1 MPSPSTGTG
10 RKRAGV
16 TPFRYDP
23 AVLERFPAVRAA
35 LVAVDGAH
43 PGPAPPALSAVHT
56 AAQEEVAA
64 RLRSQPIADIPLI
77 SGWRRAF
84 RAFGTDPTQHRSAP
98 ESLLRR
104 LDKGHGIPPINGLVD
119 VGNVVSIRHALPVAV
134 FDVTALDGA
143 ITVRLAT
150 GSEVFV
156 GIGALEP
163 THPDAGEVVFV
174 DGGGTVLARRWC
186 WRQSSTAAVGAA
198 TTDALFVVEAHHSV
212 GADDVA
218 AAAAE
223 LEGLVRA
230 HLPPTRVTRTTVK

>member
-1 MPSPSTGTG
+1 M
-10 RKRAGV
+10 

-35 LVAVDGAH
+35 LVAVEGAH
-43 PGPAPPALSAVHT
+43 PGPATPALSAVHA
-56 AAQEEVAA
+56 AAQEQVAA
-64 RLRSQPIADIPLI
+64 RLRSQPIADIPSI
-77 SGWRRAF
+77 AAWRRAF

-104 LDKGHGIPPINGLVD
+104 LDKAHRIPSINALVD

-150 GSEVFV
+150 GSELFV
-156 GIGALEP
+156 GIGTPEP

-174 DGGGTVLARRWC
+174 DDGGTVLARRWC
-186 WRQSSTAAVGAA
+186 WRQSSTAAVGTA
-198 TTDALFVVEAHHSV
+198 TTDALFVLEAHHDS
-212 GADDVA
+212 GANDVA

-223 LEGLVRA
+223 LEGLVRD
-230 HLPPTRVTRTTVK
+230 HLSPTRVTRATTK

>member
-1 MPSPSTGTG
+1 M
-10 RKRAGV
+10 

-35 LVAVDGAH
+35 LVAVEGAH
-43 PGPAPPALSAVHT
+43 PGPATPALRAVHA

-64 RLRSQPIADIPLI
+64 RLRAQPIADIPSI
-77 SGWRRAF
+77 AGWRRAF

-143 ITVRLAT
+143 ITVRFAT
-150 GSEVFV
+150 GSESFV
-156 GIGALEP
+156 GIGTPEP
-163 THPDAGEVVFV
+163 THPDGGEVVFV
-174 DGGGTVLARRWC
+174 DAGGTVLARRWC
-186 WRQSSTAAVGAA
+186 WRQSSTAAVGTA
-198 TTDALFVVEAHHSV
+198 TTDALFVVEAHHSG
-212 GADDVA
+212 GARDVA
-218 AAAAE
+218 AATAE
-223 LEGLVRA
+223 LGGLVRE
-230 HLPPTRVTRTTVK
+230 HLPLTRVTRATIR

>member
-1 MPSPSTGTG
+1 M
-10 RKRAGV
+10 

-35 LVAVDGAH
+35 LVAVEGAH
-43 PGPAPPALSAVHT
+43 PGPATPALSAVH
-56 AAQEEVAA
+56 ASGQEQVTV
-64 RLRSQPIADIPLI
+64 RLRSQPIAA
-77 SGWRRAF
+77 WRRAF

-104 LDKGHGIPPINGLVD
+104 LDKAHRIPPINALVD

-150 GSEVFV
+150 GSELFV
-156 GIGALEP
+156 GIGTPEP

-174 DGGGTVLARRWC
+174 DDGGTVLARRWC
-186 WRQSSTAAVGAA
+186 WRQSSTAAVGTA
-198 TTDALFVVEAHHSV
+198 TTDALFVVEAHHDS
-212 GADDVA
+212 GANDVA

-223 LEGLVRA
+223 LEGLVRD
-230 HLPPTRVTRTTVK
+230 HLSPTRVTRATVK

>member
-1 MPSPSTGTG
+1 
-10 RKRAGV
+10 V

-35 LVAVDGAH
+35 WVAVEGAP
-43 PGPAPPALSAVHT
+43 PGPAPPALRAVHA

-64 RLRSQPIADIPLI
+64 RLRSQPIADIPSI
-77 SGWRRAF
+77 ASWRRAF

-134 FDVTALDGA
+134 FDVAALDGA
-143 ITVRLAT
+143 ITVRFAT
-150 GSEVFV
+150 GSESFV
-156 GIGALEP
+156 GIGAPEP
-163 THPDAGEVVFV
+163 THPAGGEIVFV

-186 WRQSSTAAVGAA
+186 WRQSSTAAVGTA
-198 TTDALFVVEAHHSV
+198 TTDALFVVEAHHSG
-212 GADDVA
+212 GAGDVA
-218 AAAAE
+218 AATAE
-223 LEGLVRA
+223 LGRLVRE
-230 HLPPTRVTRTTVK
+230 HLPPTRLTRATIR

>member
-1 MPSPSTGTG
+1 
-10 RKRAGV
+10 V

-35 LVAVDGAH
+35 LVAVEGAH
-43 PGPAPPALSAVHT
+43 PGPGTPALSAVHA
-56 AAQEEVAA
+56 AAQEQVAA
-64 RLRSQPIADIPLI
+64 QLRSQPIADIPSI
-77 SGWRRAF
+77 AAWRRAF

-104 LDKGHGIPPINGLVD
+104 LDKAHGIPPINALVD

-150 GSEVFV
+150 GSELFV
-156 GIGALEP
+156 GIGTPEP

-174 DGGGTVLARRWC
+174 DDGGTVLARRWC
-186 WRQSSTAAVGAA
+186 WRQSSTAAVGTA
-198 TTDALFVVEAHHSV
+198 TTDTLFVVEAHHDS
-212 GADDVA
+212 GASDVA
-218 AAAAE
+218 PAAAE

-230 HLPPTRVTRTTVK
+230 HLSPTRVTRATAK